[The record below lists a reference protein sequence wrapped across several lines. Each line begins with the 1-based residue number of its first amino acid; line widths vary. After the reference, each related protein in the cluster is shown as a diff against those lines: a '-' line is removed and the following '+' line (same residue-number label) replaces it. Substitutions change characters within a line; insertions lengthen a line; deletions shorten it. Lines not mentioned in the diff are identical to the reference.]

1 MVESPI
7 YMTAIITRFIK
18 LGIFLLCFTGFAI
31 IVKNRFEKENS
42 KTEEIALNSKALQ
55 LKNYLLKY
63 QKPQRVELTGLSN
76 RYAREIKDIKKLKI
90 SQDPQSDFYVT
101 IQLFSDESDASA
113 PLIAQIRFI
122 DLKSGNAKKEESINL
137 Q

>member
-1 MVESPI
+1 
-7 YMTAIITRFIK
+7 MTAIITRFMK
-18 LGIFLLCFTGFAI
+18 FAIFLLCLGGFAMI
-31 IVKNRFEKENS
+31 LKNRFEKEAQKS
-42 KTEEIALNSKALQ
+42 DEISLNSKALQ
-55 LKNYLLKY
+55 LKNYLLKF

-76 RYAREIKDIKKLKI
+76 RYEREIKDIKKLKI
-90 SQDPQSDFYVT
+90 SQDPQSDFYIT
-101 IQLFSDESDASA
+101 IQLFTDESDRSA